1 MDDDGIGE
9 YPIECDGYIPG
20 ENNGCLQFI
29 DEWWDERGMNLCHN
43 CGCEQRNFWQDETA
57 ELEAEGYYV

>member
-1 MDDDGIGE
+1 MD
-9 YPIECDGYIPG
+9 ECDGYIPG

-57 ELEAEGYYV
+57 ELETEGYYV